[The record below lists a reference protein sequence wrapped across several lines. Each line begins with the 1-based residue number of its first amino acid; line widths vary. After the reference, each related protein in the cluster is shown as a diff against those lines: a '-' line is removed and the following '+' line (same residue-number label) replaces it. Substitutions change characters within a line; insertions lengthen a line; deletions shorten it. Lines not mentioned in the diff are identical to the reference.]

1 MNYTTEYTIADRLEL
16 RTHMTNQQ
24 PMYDK
29 DGLPITQPT
38 NQFQGFGQYG
48 QTGQFGQFGQGSP
61 YGQPQMQQFA
71 PSQMAQMQS
80 AYGYAAPQKN
90 KFLAAA
96 LFFFLGSF
104 GIGNFYLGQ
113 NLRGV
118 TKVGLFLTGSL
129 FSLIPFVGWIVS
141 TPIFFALWVWC
152 IIEMIMVLVGGGGYD
167 TDANGIPLK

>member
-1 MNYTTEYTIADRLEL
+1 MN
-16 RTHMTNQQ
+16 NQQ

-29 DGLPITQPT
+29 DGLPISQPAS
-38 NQFQGFGQYG
+38 QFQGFGQYG
-48 QTGQFGQFGQGSP
+48 QAGQFGRYGQGSP

-71 PSQMAQMQS
+71 PAQTPQMQQMQMA
-80 AYGYAAPQKN
+80 YGHAVSQKN

-113 NLRGV
+113 NVRGV

-141 TPIFFALWVWC
+141 TPIFLALWVWC

>member
-1 MNYTTEYTIADRLEL
+1 MNYTTEYTFPDCFKR
-16 RTHMTNQQ
+16 RKRMNNQQ

-38 NQFQGFGQYG
+38 SQFQGFGQYG
-48 QTGQFGQFGQGSP
+48 QAGQFGQGSP
-61 YGQPQMQQFA
+61 YGQPQTQQFA
-71 PSQMAQMQS
+71 PAQMQS

-113 NLRGV
+113 NFRGV

>member
-1 MNYTTEYTIADRLEL
+1 MNE
-16 RTHMTNQQ
+16 QQ

-29 DGLPITQPT
+29 DGLPISQPT
-38 NQFQGFGQYG
+38 GQFQGFGQYG
-48 QTGQFGQFGQGSP
+48 QAGQFGQFGQGSP

>member
-61 YGQPQMQQFA
+61 YGQPQRQQFA
-71 PSQMAQMQS
+71 PAQMQS

-113 NLRGV
+113 NFRGV

>member
-1 MNYTTEYTIADRLEL
+1 MDTNELHYGMNLSRLPKK
-16 RTHMTNQQ
+16 RKHMNEQQ

-29 DGLPITQPT
+29 DGLPISQPT
-38 NQFQGFGQYG
+38 SQFQGFGQYG
-48 QTGQFGQFGQGSP
+48 QAGQFGQGSP

-71 PSQMAQMQS
+71 PAQMQS
-80 AYGYAAPQKN
+80 AYGYAVPQKN

-113 NLRGV
+113 NFRGV

-129 FSLIPFVGWIVS
+129 FSLVPFVGWIVS

>member
-1 MNYTTEYTIADRLEL
+1 MNYTTGYTFPDCLEL
-16 RTHMTNQQ
+16 RKHMNEQQ

-29 DGLPITQPT
+29 DGLPISQPT
-38 NQFQGFGQYG
+38 GQFQQPQNF
-48 QTGQFGQFGQGSP
+48 GQFGQYRQGSP

-71 PSQMAQMQS
+71 PAQPPQMQQMQMA
-80 AYGYAAPQKN
+80 YGHAVSQKN

-113 NLRGV
+113 NFRGV
-118 TKVGLFLTGSL
+118 VKVGLFLTGSL

-141 TPIFFALWVWC
+141 TPIFLALWVWC
-152 IIEMIMVLVGGGGYD
+152 VIEMIMVLVGGGGYD

>member
-1 MNYTTEYTIADRLEL
+1 MN
-16 RTHMTNQQ
+16 NPQ

-29 DGLPITQPT
+29 DGLPIPQPT
-38 NQFQGFGQYG
+38 SQFQQPQNF
-48 QTGQFGQFGQGSP
+48 GQFGQQNFGQFGQYGQGSP
-61 YGQPQMQQFA
+61 YGQPQMQQFTPA
-71 PSQMAQMQS
+71 QPPQMQQMQMA
-80 AYGYAAPQKN
+80 YGHAVPQKN

-113 NLRGV
+113 NFRGV
-118 TKVGLFLTGSL
+118 VKVGFFLTGSL

-141 TPIFFALWVWC
+141 TPIFLALWVWC
-152 IIEMIMVLVGGGGYD
+152 IIEMIMVLVGGGSYD

>member
-1 MNYTTEYTIADRLEL
+1 MN
-16 RTHMTNQQ
+16 NQQ

-29 DGLPITQPT
+29 DGLPISQPT
-38 NQFQGFGQYG
+38 SQFQGFGQYG
-48 QTGQFGQFGQGSP
+48 QAGQFGQFGQTGQFGQGSP
-61 YGQPQMQQFA
+61 YGQPQMQQFS
-71 PSQMAQMQS
+71 PVQTPQMQQMQMA
-80 AYGYAAPQKN
+80 YGHAVSQKN

-113 NLRGV
+113 NVRGV

-141 TPIFFALWVWC
+141 TPIFLALWVWC

>member
-1 MNYTTEYTIADRLEL
+1 M
-16 RTHMTNQQ
+16 
-24 PMYDK
+24 
-29 DGLPITQPT
+29 
-38 NQFQGFGQYG
+38 
-48 QTGQFGQFGQGSP
+48 
-61 YGQPQMQQFA
+61 
-71 PSQMAQMQS
+71 
-80 AYGYAAPQKN
+80 AYGRAVPQKN

-113 NLRGV
+113 NVRGV

-141 TPIFFALWVWC
+141 TPIFLALWVWC

>member
-38 NQFQGFGQYG
+38 SQFQGFGQYG

-71 PSQMAQMQS
+71 PAQMQS
-80 AYGYAAPQKN
+80 CLLYTSP
-90 KFLAAA
+90 
-96 LFFFLGSF
+96 SP
-104 GIGNFYLGQ
+104 
-113 NLRGV
+113 RD
-118 TKVGLFLTGSL
+118 S
-129 FSLIPFVGWIVS
+129 
-141 TPIFFALWVWC
+141 
-152 IIEMIMVLVGGGGYD
+152 
-167 TDANGIPLK
+167 